1 MNNKGAVLVFGLVII
16 LVLSVLASSFY
27 FKSINENTLTK
38 RYVESIRA
46 FWLAEAGLA
55 RAIDL
60 IPAFDITNATLLDNN
75 ANYTYSTRGSVETIN
90 ATTNLYTINS
100 TGSVRMPSGGAVTRR
115 ITAEAVEVTTGP
127 DAANFPFAIETTTS
141 LDIRGAVTIN
151 PSDSKKEHST
161 LDFAALFGST
171 KSDME
176 SHATH
181 VYTPST
187 LGAVDGITW
196 VNVPAGSTL
205 TIAGDLAGSGILIIS
220 GNTHFS
226 GTVDFNGIIYVIGT
240 LTMTGTVTT
249 NGSVL
254 AESSTTVDTTIK
266 GHVTLNWD
274 QAQIN
279 TALDL
284 LSSSTS
290 SIVSWKEN

>member
-1 MNNKGAVLVFGLVII
+1 
-16 LVLSVLASSFY
+16 VLSSSFY
-27 FKSINENTLTK
+27 YKSINENKLNN
-38 RYVESIRA
+38 RYTESIRA

-55 RAIDL
+55 RAIDV
-60 IPAFDITNATLLDNN
+60 IPAFNITNATLLDNN
-75 ANYTYSTRGSVETIN
+75 ANYTYSTQGATETIN
-90 ATTNLYTINS
+90 ATTNRYTINS
-100 TGSVRMPSGGAVTRR
+100 TGSVRMPSGGTVTRR
-115 ITAEAVEVTTGP
+115 ITAEVVEVTTGP
-127 DAANFPFAIETTTS
+127 AAANFPYAIETTTT
-141 LDIRGAVTIN
+141 LDVRGAVTIE
-151 PSDSKKEHST
+151 SRKERST

-171 KSDME
+171 KADME
-176 SHATH
+176 SNATH
-181 VYTPST
+181 VYTAATFSAP
-187 LGAVDGITW
+187 VDGITW

-205 TIAGDLAGSGILIIS
+205 TVAGNLAGSGILIVS

-274 QAQIN
+274 EEQIN

-284 LSSSTS
+284 LSTTTS
-290 SIVSWKEN
+290 SIVSWKES